1 VRIVI
6 LANPAAGSADALADA
21 DVCGVLRDAGHDVQ
35 LQRVTRPSYLQRA
48 AARAVRAGAEVVVA
62 AGGDGT
68 LNAVLNGVAQVRG
81 GLTRVTLGLLPLG
94 TGNDFART
102 LGVPIALEDAVACLA
117 AGRTRRLDA
126 ARLDDRLFINAS
138 GGGFTAATSAHV
150 SSRLKA
156 WVGRAAYLVG
166 GAQALVEHRPVL
178 TEVTLDRERLL
189 LPLHLFAV
197 CNGRT
202 LGGGHTLA
210 PRAEP
215 DDGWLDV
222 CLVHGTSTMDL
233 VALLPKLSSGGHVHE
248 GHVRY
253 ARARRVTMR
262 FARVTPVNTDGEA
275 LHAARCLYDV
285 LPGVVSF
292 IC

>member
-1 VRIVI
+1 VRTVI
-6 LANPAAGSADALADA
+6 LGNRSAGNADALADA
-21 DVCGVLRDAGHDVQ
+21 DLWRPLLGAGHDVH
-35 LQRVTRPSYLQRA
+35 LNYVERTEDLEHA
-48 AARAVRAGAEVVVA
+48 AARAVRRGAGAIVA

-68 LNAVLNGVAQVRG
+68 LNAVVNGVARVRG
-81 GLTRVTLGLLPLG
+81 GLARVRLGLLPVG

-102 LGVPIALEDAVACLA
+102 LDLPLDPSEAVARLA

-126 ARLDDRLFINAS
+126 ARLNDRLFINAS
-138 GGGFTAATSAHV
+138 GGGFTAATSTRV

-156 WVGRAAYLVG
+156 WVGRVAYLVG
-166 GAQALVEHRPVL
+166 GAQALMAHQPVL
-178 TEVTLDRERLL
+178 TEVTLDDERLL

-197 CNGRT
+197 CNGRS

-210 PRAEP
+210 PDAAP

-222 CLVHGTSTMDL
+222 CLVHGTSTLDL
-233 VALLPKLSSGGHVHE
+233 VTLLPKLSAGEHLDE

-253 ARARRVTMR
+253 GRARRVSMR
-262 FARVTPVNTDGEA
+262 FARLTPVNADGEA
-275 LHAARCLYDV
+275 LFTSRCLYQV
-285 LPGVVSF
+285 LPGAVSF